1 MNPMDSQEQLLPEDL
16 QEIERMLRAA
26 PPPAPPALFERITA
40 SREIAVVVER
50 MLLTDDPFAKR
61 SQQYRTLI
69 SIAASALLM
78 VGAFGVWRYVD
89 SRTPSRANVS
99 KTPRVA
105 AANQVARLPRVSA
118 TTGAN
123 EPLSRLLIPWPA
135 TAGAQLPSTADRR
148 FPQRAMLV
156 AQTTNTLSEER
167 FTLKRLVTDSKGN
180 KISQSFVDW
189 QIERHIAERNAP
201 YWWSISRRMADST
214 GEATEVDSLLFAFY
228 PELAQ
233 RRLHRGDY
241 DRYFHFDPR
250 HRTVFVADSA
260 LLLRYAYDSDYAH
273 RERLWTEVPNT
284 STRRLNGRHTL
295 VVSEA
300 HLAMLLRGVAL
311 HVGWEATVAVPSA
324 LDYIAPRYDADV
336 MGLKITGIDT
346 IQARLGPVSTF
357 RMELNYGN
365 KQDIWWLDSKT
376 NAFVASVRP
385 LGNRLW
391 EHTTV
396 EALERPVRTR
406 AGTSTRQ

>member
-1 MNPMDSQEQLLPEDL
+1 MNPMDFQEQVLPEDL
-16 QEIERMLRAA
+16 QEIEQMLRAA

-50 MLLTDDPFAKR
+50 MLLTDDPFARR

-105 AANQVARLPRVSA
+105 AANQVARLPRVNASA
-118 TTGAN
+118 GVN
-123 EPLSRLLIPWPA
+123 DQLSRLLIPWPA
-135 TAGAQLPSTADRR
+135 TAVAQTPSADDRR
-148 FPQRAMLV
+148 FRRRETLV
-156 AQTTNTLSEER
+156 VEAANTLDDER
-167 FTLKRLVTDSKGN
+167 LTLKRLVTDSKGN
-180 KISQSFVDW
+180 KVSQSFVDW
-189 QIERHIAERNAP
+189 QIERHFTDRNSP

-214 GEATEVDSLLFAFY
+214 GESTEVDSLLFVFY

-233 RRLHRGDY
+233 RRLHRGDF
-241 DRYFHFDPR
+241 DRFFHFDAQNR
-250 HRTVFVADSA
+250 RVFVADSA
-260 LLLRYAYDSDYAH
+260 SLLRYAYDRDYAR

-284 STRRLNGRHTL
+284 SMRRLNGQHTL

-300 HLAMLLRGVAL
+300 HLAMLLRGIRL
-311 HVGWEATVAVPSA
+311 HLGWEATVAVPSA
-324 LDYIAPRYDADV
+324 LDYISPRFDSDV
-336 MGLKITGIDT
+336 MGLRVTKVDT
-346 IQARLGPVSTF
+346 VQARLGPTPAY

-365 KQDIWWLDSKT
+365 RQDIWWLDTKT

-385 LGNRLW
+385 LGSRFW

-396 EALERPVRTR
+396 EAIERPIRAQESVRP
-406 AGTSTRQ
+406 Q